1 MTTETEEL
9 AEYALLDAL
18 AINVAM
24 DGSSEH
30 GKRAA
35 IEEAEQ
41 AGLSVERI
49 AELIASHVEA
59 VRLATLF
66 GGIPSQQEEVK

>member
-18 AINVAM
+18 ALNVAIGGGE
-24 DGSSEH
+24 DG
-30 GKRAA
+30 KKAA
-35 IEEAEQ
+35 IEEAKE

-49 AELIASHVEA
+49 AELIASHLEA
-59 VRLATLF
+59 VRLAKLF
-66 GGIPSQQEEVK
+66 GGIPS

>member
-1 MTTETEEL
+1 MTETEEL

-24 DGSSEH
+24 DGDSKH

-35 IEEAEQ
+35 VAEAEQ
-41 AGLSVERI
+41 AGISVERI
-49 AELIASHVEA
+49 AELIATHVEA

-66 GGIPSQQEEVK
+66 GGIPSQQEEAK

>member
-18 AINVAM
+18 ALNVAIGGGE
-24 DGSSEH
+24 DG
-30 GKRAA
+30 KKAA
-35 IEEAEQ
+35 IEEAEE

-49 AELIASHVEA
+49 AELIASHLEA
-59 VRLATLF
+59 VRLAKLF
-66 GGIPSQQEEVK
+66 GGIPS

>member
-24 DGSSEH
+24 DGDSKH

-41 AGLSVERI
+41 AGISVERI

-59 VRLATLF
+59 VRLARLF
-66 GGIPSQQEEVK
+66 GGIPT

>member
-18 AINVAM
+18 ALNVAIGGGE
-24 DGSSEH
+24 DG
-30 GKRAA
+30 KWAA
-35 IEEAEQ
+35 LLEAKE

-49 AELIASHVEA
+49 AELIASHLEA
-59 VRLATLF
+59 VRLAKLF
-66 GGIPSQQEEVK
+66 GGIPS

>member
-1 MTTETEEL
+1 MTETEEL

-24 DGSSEH
+24 DGDSKH
-30 GKRAA
+30 GRLAA

-41 AGLSVERI
+41 AGISVERI
-49 AELIASHVEA
+49 AELVATHVEA

-66 GGIPSQQEEVK
+66 GGIPSNSNEGA